1 MDISKVIPWV
11 ILALAVIAAAVV
23 FVVTLIQASPAR
35 RREILNSVLM
45 SLAVEAERLYGAK
58 TGQLKKQQVIA
69 WLYARYKWMTRLVS
83 EEMLSKLID
92 EVVEKMN
99 AWMKSNPIG
108 AENALR

>member
-11 ILALAVIAAAVV
+11 ILTLAVIAAAVV

-69 WLYARYKWMTRLVS
+69 WLYARYKWLTWLIS
-83 EEMLSKLID
+83 EDTLSKLID

>member
-11 ILALAVIAAAVV
+11 ILALAVIASLAV
-23 FVVTLIQASPAR
+23 FAVTLIQASPTR

-69 WLYARYKWMTRLVS
+69 WLYERYKWLTWFVS
-83 EEMLSKLID
+83 EDALSELID
-92 EVVEKMN
+92 EVVARMN
-99 AWMKSNPIG
+99 EWMKSNPVG

>member
-1 MDISKVIPWV
+1 MDISKVIPWM

-23 FVVTLIQASPAR
+23 FAVTLIQASPAR
-35 RREILNSVLM
+35 RKEILNSVLM

-69 WLYARYKWMTRLVS
+69 WLYERYKWLTWFVS
-83 EEMLSKLID
+83 EDVLSELID
-92 EVVEKMN
+92 EVVARMN
-99 AWMKSNPIG
+99 EWMKSNPIG

>member
-11 ILALAVIAAAVV
+11 ILALVGIAAAVV

-69 WLYARYKWMTRLVS
+69 WLYARYKWLTWLIS
-83 EEMLSKLID
+83 EDTLSKLID

-108 AENALR
+108 AENALK

>member
-11 ILALAVIAAAVV
+11 ILVLAVIAAAVV

-35 RREILNSVLM
+35 RKEILNSVLM

-69 WLYARYKWMTRLVS
+69 WLYARYKWLTWLIS
-83 EEMLSKLID
+83 EDTLSKLID

>member
-11 ILALAVIAAAVV
+11 ILALVGIAAAVV

-58 TGQLKKQQVIA
+58 TGQLKKQQVVA
-69 WLYARYKWMTRLVS
+69 WLYARYKWLTWFVT
-83 EEMLSKLID
+83 EEMLSRLID

-99 AWMKSNPIG
+99 AWMKSNPVG

>member
-1 MDISKVIPWV
+1 MDISKVIPWA
-11 ILALAVIAAAVV
+11 ILALAVIAALAV
-23 FVVTLIQASPAR
+23 FAVTLIQASPAR

-69 WLYARYKWMTRLVS
+69 WLYARYKWLTWLVS

-99 AWMKSNPIG
+99 AWMKSNPVG
-108 AENALR
+108 AENALK

>member
-69 WLYARYKWMTRLVS
+69 RLYARYKWLTRLVS

>member
-11 ILALAVIAAAVV
+11 ILALVGIAAAAV

-69 WLYARYKWMTRLVS
+69 WLYARYKWLTWLIS
-83 EEMLSKLID
+83 EDTLSKLID

>member
-11 ILALAVIAAAVV
+11 ILALAVIAAAVA

-58 TGQLKKQQVIA
+58 TGQL
-69 WLYARYKWMTRLVS
+69 
-83 EEMLSKLID
+83 EEAAGHC
-92 EVVEKMN
+92 V
-99 AWMKSNPIG
+99 
-108 AENALR
+108 ALRAVQMADMADLRGVVVAAD

>member
-1 MDISKVIPWV
+1 MDISKVVPWV

-23 FVVTLIQASPAR
+23 FVVTLIQASPTR
-35 RREILNSVLM
+35 RKEILNSVLM

-69 WLYARYKWMTRLVS
+69 CLYARYKWLTWLIS
-83 EEMLSKLID
+83 EESLSKLID
-92 EVVEKMN
+92 EVVARMN
-99 AWMKSNPIG
+99 EWMKSNPVG

>member
-1 MDISKVIPWV
+1 MDISKIIPWV

-23 FVVTLIQASPAR
+23 FVVTLIQASPTR
-35 RREILNSVLM
+35 RKEILNSILM

-69 WLYARYKWMTRLVS
+69 WLYARYKWLTWFVS
-83 EEMLSKLID
+83 EESLSRLID
-92 EVVEKMN
+92 EIVEKMN
-99 AWMKSNPIG
+99 AWMKSNPVG

>member
-1 MDISKVIPWV
+1 MDISKIIPWA
-11 ILALAVIAAAVV
+11 ILALIMIVVLTV
-23 FVVTLIQASPAR
+23 FVVTLIKASPAKR
-35 RREILNSVLM
+35 KEILNSVLM

-69 WLYARYKWMTRLVS
+69 WLYARYKWLTWLIS
-83 EEMLSKLID
+83 EDTLSKLID

-99 AWMKSNPIG
+99 EWMKSNPIG

>member
-1 MDISKVIPWV
+1 MDISKMIPWV
-11 ILALAVIAAAVV
+11 ILALVGIAAVAV
-23 FVVTLIQASPAR
+23 FAVTLIQASPAR

-58 TGQLKKQQVIA
+58 TGQLKKKQVIA
-69 WLYARYKWMTRLVS
+69 WLYARYKWLMWFVS
-83 EEMLSKLID
+83 EESLSKLID

-108 AENALR
+108 AENALK

>member
-11 ILALAVIAAAVV
+11 ILVLVGIAAAVV
-23 FVVTLIQASPAR
+23 FVVTLIQASPTR
-35 RREILNSVLM
+35 RKQILNSVLM

-69 WLYARYKWMTRLVS
+69 WLYARYKWLTWLIS
-83 EEMLSKLID
+83 EESLSKLID

-99 AWMKSNPIG
+99 AWMKSNPVG

>member
-11 ILALAVIAAAVV
+11 ILALTVIAAAVV

-69 WLYARYKWMTRLVS
+69 WLYARYKWLTWLIS
-83 EEMLSKLID
+83 EDTVSKLID

-99 AWMKSNPIG
+99 AWMKSNPVG
-108 AENALR
+108 AENALK

>member
-1 MDISKVIPWV
+1 MDISKMIPWV
-11 ILALAVIAAAVV
+11 ILALAVIAALVV
-23 FVVTLIQASPAR
+23 FAVTLIQASPAR
-35 RREILNSVLM
+35 RKEILNSVLM

-69 WLYARYKWMTRLVS
+69 WLYARYKWLTWLIS
-83 EEMLSKLID
+83 EDTLSKLID

>member
-11 ILALAVIAAAVV
+11 ILALAVIAAVV

-69 WLYARYKWMTRLVS
+69 WLYARYKWLTWLIS
-83 EEMLSKLID
+83 EESLSKLID
-92 EVVEKMN
+92 EVVARMN
-99 AWMKSNPIG
+99 EWMKSNPVG

>member
-1 MDISKVIPWV
+1 MDISKIIPWV
-11 ILALAVIAAAVV
+11 ILALAVIAAVAV

-35 RREILNSVLM
+35 RREILNSILM

-69 WLYARYKWMTRLVS
+69 WLYARYKWLTWLIA
-83 EEMLSKLID
+83 EESLSKLID
-92 EVVEKMN
+92 EVVARMN
-99 AWMKSNPIG
+99 EWMKSNPIG

>member
-11 ILALAVIAAAVV
+11 ILALAVIAAVAV

-69 WLYARYKWMTRLVS
+69 WLYARYKWLTGFVS
-83 EEMLSKLID
+83 EESLSKLID
-92 EVVEKMN
+92 EVVTRMN
-99 AWMKSNPIG
+99 EWMKSNPIG

>member
-35 RREILNSVLM
+35 RKEILNSVLM

-69 WLYARYKWMTRLVS
+69 WLYARYKWLTWLIS
-83 EEMLSKLID
+83 EDTLSKLID

>member
-11 ILALAVIAAAVV
+11 ILSLVGITAIAV

-35 RREILNSVLM
+35 RKEILNSILM

-69 WLYARYKWMTRLVS
+69 WLYARYKWLTWLVS
-83 EEMLSKLID
+83 EESLSKLID

-99 AWMKSNPIG
+99 EWMKSNPVG
-108 AENALR
+108 AENALK

>member
-11 ILALAVIAAAVV
+11 ILALVGIAAAVV

-69 WLYARYKWMTRLVS
+69 WLYARYKWLTWLIS
-83 EEMLSKLID
+83 EDTLSKLID

-99 AWMKSNPIG
+99 AWMKSNPVG
-108 AENALR
+108 AETALR

>member
-35 RREILNSVLM
+35 RKEILNSVLM

-69 WLYARYKWMTRLVS
+69 WLYARYKWLTWLIS
-83 EEMLSKLID
+83 EDTLSKLID

-99 AWMKSNPIG
+99 AWMKSNPVG

>member
-1 MDISKVIPWV
+1 MDISKIIPWV
-11 ILALAVIAAAVV
+11 ILALAVIAAVTV
-23 FVVTLIQASPAR
+23 FVVALIQASPAR

-69 WLYARYKWMTRLVS
+69 WLYARYKWLTWLIS
-83 EEMLSKLID
+83 EDALSRLID

-99 AWMKSNPIG
+99 AWMKSNPVG